1 MSTSVCFLVDGFNV
15 YHAIRETRGRT
26 GADCRWLD
34 LHSLCSSSLHLIDP
48 TARIEEIHYFSALAH
63 HLERSRPGTVARHER
78 YIEALRA
85 TRVIPHL
92 GVFKPKEV
100 RYHSR
105 SCEVLL
111 RRHEEKQTDVA
122 IAAMIV
128 EAAVR
133 GDCSVLTLVS
143 GDTDL
148 LPALKTAR
156 RLRPTLGIYCLFPPY
171 RANRAFRAHVDADFK
186 ISPRK
191 LPEHLLKNPVVAAD
205 GRAIAKPAGW

>member
-26 GADCRWLD
+26 GTDCRWLD

-48 TARIEEIHYFSALAH
+48 TARIEEIHYFSALAD

-111 RRHEEKQTDVA
+111 RRHEEKETDVA

-128 EAAVR
+128 E
-133 GDCSVLTLVS
+133 S

-148 LPALKTAR
+148 LPAHKTAR

-186 ISPRK
+186 MSPGK